1 MVKRRHIRG
10 VILCL
15 ALLAST
21 TFAAPPTTVVIGT
34 LPQPGWSQLSPQQ
47 KTILAPLASDWE
59 QMENVRKKK
68 WLGIAERYP
77 TMKPDEQVRT
87 QERMKEWANLT
98 PAQRAKVRDAYKDFN
113 QLPVDQKN
121 TVKQKW
127 EAYSNLPPEEKQ
139 RIRESGK
146 SAQLL
151 NPPAPLA
158 DPEHPTEPVTQE
170 VAPPQTATEPSQ
182 NQ

>member
-1 MVKRRHIRG
+1 MVKRRHLRG
-10 VILCL
+10 LILCL
-15 ALLAST
+15 TLLAPIA
-21 TFAAPPTTVVIGT
+21 FAAPPATVVIGT

-77 TMKPDEQVRT
+77 TMKPDEQIRT
-87 QERMKEWANLT
+87 QDRMKEWANLT

-127 EAYSNLPPEEKQ
+127 EAYSHLPPEEKQ
-139 RIRESGK
+139 RLRESGK

-151 NPPAPLA
+151 
-158 DPEHPTEPVTQE
+158 
-170 VAPPQTATEPSQ
+170 APPQSTDQNDPTEGAIQETTPPPAVAEPAPKQ
-182 NQ
+182 